1 MRTII
6 TLLVLG
12 FGMMASA
19 ENTNDTIIV
28 EKPQKVRIITTDSL
42 QSVEVI
48 GSKQNSAY
56 HY

>member
-48 GSKQNSAY
+48 GSK
-56 HY
+56 